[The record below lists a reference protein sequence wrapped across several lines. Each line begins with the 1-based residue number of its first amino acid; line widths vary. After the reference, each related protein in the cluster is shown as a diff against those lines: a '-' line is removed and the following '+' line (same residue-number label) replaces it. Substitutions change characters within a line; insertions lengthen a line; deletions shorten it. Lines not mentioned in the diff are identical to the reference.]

1 MDSRGLLILSEDGV
15 LAKALI
21 GPVSAL
27 DKEYL
32 VLVEGKIT
40 EQKIKLLRHGLELDG
55 RKLRP
60 AKVDLIGEQR
70 LRFVLREGRN
80 RQIRRMCEAVTL
92 DVLDLFRVRIGL
104 LHLGDLPE
112 GQWRPL
118 TAGERAALIE
128 DAAQT
133 G

>member
-1 MDSRGLLILSEDGV
+1 
-15 LAKALI
+15 
-21 GPVSAL
+21 
-27 DKEYL
+27 
-32 VLVEGKIT
+32 
-40 EQKIKLLRHGLELDG
+40 
-55 RKLRP
+55 
-60 AKVDLIGEQR
+60 

-92 DVLDLFRVRIGL
+92 DVLDLFRVRIGP